1 MGMYKYVRILW
12 KQPKDKLGE
21 VWRDRLIKWR
31 KEPATIRISKPTR
44 IDKARAIGYKAK
56 QGIIVV
62 RQRLKRGGRMRPTI
76 KSGRRP
82 KHRRRLKVLHK
93 NYQQIAEERANRLF
107 PNCEVLNSYYVAKDG
122 IYIWYEVI
130 LVDTSHPTVKADKN
144 LKWICEKQH
153 KGRAYRGLTSAG
165 RKSRGLRKKGKGSE
179 KTRPSRR
186 SNKRKI

>member
-1 MGMYKYVRILW
+1 MYKYVRILW